1 MRSSD
6 AFLEDYRNA
15 LAAVDKS
22 SRDFERERRRTL
34 AQTELCLAFLWRHLP
49 GESVRSVPALMM
61 GYPKLISDDPDAS
74 AITALA
80 NIRHLCYRFG
90 SMSAWIDALMQYSQT
105 SEALRGFNVKSDS
118 LEQRTSAADTLT
130 SVAEHWLKARIPWTE
145 RCHQV
150 AKPGE
155 ATIFLNRQQTKVS
168 YTIPVVP
175 ADKQSVDGYDL
186 KPRSTNPPIKVTLAE
201 LRRVAKEVDTRETRE
216 DWPSDSLPPLQL
228 GNRLSKLRA
237 QDIGGFFDGEAFTF
251 DGATHLVGMLS
262 SGKSTLVTALLFAL
276 TQGAAP
282 KRIAVLVPD
291 TMHGAALAARLRH
304 HEIGATVLS
313 SLRNREGHLHSI
325 HWQRSL
331 HANGWNLSSLGDL
344 AEGFSTACPL
354 DGAQTDP
361 EVIDGEIDDDWR
373 YPRFLEKQCHRIY
386 QKPPKDADDENA
398 NPDDVGDRANA
409 SSCPLWAICPAQ
421 SQQRSAADA
430 SVLIMTPAA
439 FVHMTPDIWTTEFRL
454 SLPELLQY
462 EFDLVIIDEVDGV
475 QKSFDDSFAPRAPI
489 MGDEQNTYAP
499 SIGLRSSEAL
509 RQRSGSQFRK
519 PVNAKW
525 QSNFF
530 AFFGLIGAI
539 YAMLQNEREA
549 LQPFYRDTPFTAGS
563 ILYSLWRR
571 RITAMTDQ
579 AGAISLDDPVFAK
592 EFLDVIKVAGSIN
605 RYVQGASVS
614 EEDRE
619 SQEGPNFDDTR
630 FGDAAEALQEIARR
644 LLVTDFYEGVIAD
657 VEAELD
663 GRLGVFNAAV
673 QSHEQTGDLKPRH
686 VALALVLATVTNLA
700 LSHYNWL
707 VKTQAAVA
715 RDFQI
720 EDGYLLGQA
729 SGLIKNYRTLLP
741 ASPAGAAFGLF
752 YDDPRTEQAN
762 AMGGKLTLISH
773 LGVGRHLLTH
783 LHDLLQSEGQAGPHT
798 LLLSG
803 TSWAGGSVTVND
815 PRTGKPMECSSPS
828 FDVQMPVK
836 GVLRQPK
843 AELDAIGHSCFA
855 LVSVRGPDG
864 RQYRVSGQP
873 QERRTENL
881 AAMTER
887 FASPSG
893 ELNQFERDWRQM
905 EMRWADCQ
913 EGALDDRRRALL
925 VTNSYAD
932 AAITADALANA
943 LRKNRYADWSVH
955 CLVRDRDDTATNE
968 AGSRPRVARPLPRS
982 LVERFGEL
990 DECTVLVA
998 PIQVIARGH
1007 NILNRH
1013 HVAAISSIYFLHR
1026 VHPRPDD
1033 LGPTI
1038 GRLNRFAQACFDH
1051 GVKASGDQETVAHRA
1066 QRIRHAANHI
1076 VRHGLEAGRL
1086 GYMRLPAEYKAQ
1098 FAWDMLT
1105 PLWQTIGRGIRGGRP
1120 VFVGFVDNAFAPL
1133 SFEGAGR
1140 LDTPNSSA
1148 LVQCLKQLRLA
1159 VSKKSNPSEFQVAR
1173 LLYQPFYDALQDT
1186 DGLRYGE

>member
-6 AFLEDYRNA
+6 SFLEDYRDA
-15 LAAVDKS
+15 LAAVDPS
-22 SRDFERERRRTL
+22 SLDFDRERRRTL

-49 GESVRSVPALMM
+49 SESVRSVPALMM
-61 GYPKLISDDPDAS
+61 GYPKLIGDDPDAS
-74 AITALA
+74 AITALT
-80 NIRHLCYRFG
+80 NIRHLCSRFG
-90 SMSAWIDALMQYSQT
+90 SMSAWIDALVQYSHT
-105 SEALRGFNVKSDS
+105 SEALRCFDVKNDS
-118 LEQRTSAADTLT
+118 LEQRASAAQTLL
-130 SVAEHWLKARIPWTE
+130 SVIKSWLEERVPWTE
-145 RCHQV
+145 RRHQI

-155 ATIFLNRQQTKVS
+155 ATVFLNRQQAKVG
-168 YTIPVVP
+168 YTIPAVP
-175 ADKQSVDGYDL
+175 ADQQSVRGYDL
-186 KPRSTNPPIKVTLAE
+186 KPRSTNPPIKVTLTE
-201 LRRVAKEVDTRETRE
+201 LKRVADEVDEREAQA

-228 GNRLSKLRA
+228 CKRLSKIQA

-262 SGKSTLVTALLFAL
+262 SGKSTLVTALLL
-276 TQGAAP
+276 TLTRGTAR
-282 KRIAVLVPD
+282 KRIAVLVSD
-291 TMHGAALAARLRH
+291 TMYGAALAARLQRH
-304 HEIGATVLS
+304 GIGATVLS
-313 SLRNREGHLHSI
+313 SLRNREGHLQSI

-331 HANGWNLSSLGDL
+331 HETGWNLSSLGDL

-354 DGAQTDP
+354 DGTQTDP
-361 EVIDGEIDDDWR
+361 DLIDGEIDDDWR
-373 YPRFLEKQCHRIY
+373 YPRFPEKQCHRIY
-386 QKPPKDADDENA
+386 QDPPRDDNDKSA
-398 NPDDVGDRANA
+398 SPDDVGDRANA

-421 SQQRSAADA
+421 SQQRDAVDA

-439 FVHMTPDIWTTEFRL
+439 FVHMTPDIWTTKYRL

-462 EFDLVIIDEVDGV
+462 EYDLVIIDEVDGV

-509 RQRSGSQFRK
+509 RLRSGSQFRK

-530 AFFGLIGAI
+530 TFFGLIGTI

-563 ILYSLWRR
+563 ILYDLWRR
-571 RITAMTDQ
+571 RVTANTDQ
-579 AGAISLDDPVFAK
+579 TSAISLDDPVFAQ

-605 RYVQGASVS
+605 QYTQGASVS
-614 EEDRE
+614 EDGRE
-619 SQEGPNFDDTR
+619 SQERPKFNDTR
-630 FGDAAEALQEIARR
+630 FGDAAEALQEIARQ
-644 LLVTDFYEGVIAD
+644 LLMTDFYEGIIAD
-657 VEAELD
+657 VEAELE
-663 GRLGVFNAAV
+663 GRLGVFNAATLP
-673 QSHEQTGDLKPRH
+673 EQTGDLRPRH
-686 VALALVLATVTNLA
+686 VALALVLATVTDLA

-729 SGLIKNYRTLLP
+729 SGLIRNYRTLLP
-741 ASPAGAAFGLF
+741 ANPAGAAFGLF
-752 YDDPRTEQAN
+752 YDEPHTEQAS

-803 TSWAGGSVTVND
+803 TSWAGGSVTTTD

-828 FDVQMPVK
+828 FDVQTPVK
-836 GVLRQPK
+836 GVLLQPK
-843 AELDAIGHSCFA
+843 AELEAIGHSSFA
-855 LVSVRGPDG
+855 LVSVRDPDG
-864 RQYRVSGQP
+864 HQYRVSGAP
-873 QERRTENL
+873 QQRRTENL
-881 AAMTER
+881 AAIAER
-887 FASPSG
+887 LASPSDG
-893 ELNQFERDWRQM
+893 RNQFERDWQRM
-905 EMRWADCQ
+905 EVRWAGWRED
-913 EGALDDRRRALL
+913 ALDDRRRALL

-943 LRKNRYADWSVH
+943 LRKNGYPDWSVH
-955 CLVRDRDDTATNE
+955 CLVRDRDDTATIE
-968 AGSRPRVARPLPRS
+968 VGSGPKVARPLPRS
-982 LVERFGEL
+982 LVERFGEQ
-990 DECTVLVA
+990 DECAVLVA

-1038 GRLNRFAQACFDH
+1038 GRLNRFAQARFDH
-1051 GVKASGDQETVAHRA
+1051 GVKTLDDQETVAHRA

-1076 VRHGLEAGRL
+1076 VRYGLEAGRG
-1086 GYMRLPAEYKAQ
+1086 GYMTLPAEYKAQ

-1120 VFVGFVDNAFAPL
+1120 VFAGFIDYAFAPL
-1133 SFEGAGR
+1133 SFGNAGR

-1148 LVQCLKQLRLA
+1148 LVQCLVQLRLA
-1159 VSKKSNPSEFQVAR
+1159 VSERSNPSEFEVAR
-1173 LLYQPFYDALQDT
+1173 LLYQPFYDALQNT
-1186 DGLRYGE
+1186 EGLRYGE